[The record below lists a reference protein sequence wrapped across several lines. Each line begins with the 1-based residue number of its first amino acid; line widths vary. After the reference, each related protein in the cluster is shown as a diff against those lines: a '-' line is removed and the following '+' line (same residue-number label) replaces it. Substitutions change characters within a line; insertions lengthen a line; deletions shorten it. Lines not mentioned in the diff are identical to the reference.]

1 MLEGNMVN
9 VPEKGSRKHPRGEN
23 IQMLSFQKKKI
34 GAEKSYISAI
44 SKILLSADKKVVKE
58 IKHMSERLMALDEYL
73 DEPLESD
80 QAYLMLG
87 TRYAASF
94 SYHFPSLV
102 VATFPALFSS
112 MKLMVELISEG
123 SCEDELQKTADCMG
137 VCSSLGRNQY
147 EKDCGNLPQ
156 KVSQNSWLQSRS
168 ENMGANNVQQTKEK
182 KHRFPMKIILQM
194 ETGWYT
200 SLEEAAGAPSSRAFD
215 VYRLGVLFLEWPKE
229 ALFCW
234 WLLHPEPASRQKME

>member
-1 MLEGNMVN
+1 
-9 VPEKGSRKHPRGEN
+9 
-23 IQMLSFQKKKI
+23 
-34 GAEKSYISAI
+34 
-44 SKILLSADKKVVKE
+44 
-58 IKHMSERLMALDEYL
+58 
-73 DEPLESD
+73 
-80 QAYLMLG
+80 
-87 TRYAASF
+87 
-94 SYHFPSLV
+94 
-102 VATFPALFSS
+102 
-112 MKLMVELISEG
+112 
-123 SCEDELQKTADCMG
+123 MG

-215 VYRLGVLFLEWPKE
+215 VYRLGVLFLE
-229 ALFCW
+229 ALKQIFRFDTSKKD
-234 WLLHPEPASRQKME
+234 HDNIERMAGDDDIMHFFEG